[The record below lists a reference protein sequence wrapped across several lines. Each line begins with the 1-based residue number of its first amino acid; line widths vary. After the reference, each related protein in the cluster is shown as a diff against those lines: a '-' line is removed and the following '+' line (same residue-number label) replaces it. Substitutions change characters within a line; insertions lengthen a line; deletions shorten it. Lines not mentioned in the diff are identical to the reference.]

1 MAWKIDICDDEE
13 AICAL
18 LCNYLD
24 RMQADCGERFQ
35 IRIFHSAEELLGAAR
50 PDTDAVLLDISMGA
64 MTGMDAAKELRAR
77 GSRVALVFITTMTQY
92 AIEGYEVHAFG
103 FLRKPL
109 EYRVFRRQMEDLIAH
124 LRRAQGSAWEVR
136 TGADSRI
143 LATNEIVC
151 LDAYGHSVTVR
162 LADGSTLPCS
172 ATLSEAE
179 GQLERVGFFRCHK
192 SYLVNLKHVKQI
204 GTDSVTVTGDLV
216 IPLSR
221 HRRKDFLAAFAR
233 HREGLL

>member
-13 AICAL
+13 AVCSL
-18 LCNYLD
+18 LCNYLE
-24 RMQADCGERFQ
+24 RLQADAGEKFQ
-35 IRIFHSAEELLGAAR
+35 ARIFHSAEELLGAAR
-50 PDTDAVLLDISMGA
+50 PDTDVILLDISMGD
-64 MTGMDAAKELRAR
+64 MTGMDAARELRAR

-92 AIEGYEVHAFG
+92 AMEGYEVHAFG

-109 EYRVFRRQMEDLIAH
+109 EYGVFRRQMEDLLAH
-124 LRRAQGSAWEVR
+124 LRRAQGTTWEVR
-136 TGADSRI
+136 MGAESRL

-162 LADGSTLPCS
+162 LANGGTLPCS
-172 ATLSEAE
+172 ATLAEAE
-179 GQLERVGFFRCHK
+179 NQLERVGFFRCHK
-192 SYLVNLKHVKQI
+192 SYLINLTHVKRI
-204 GTDSVTVTGDLV
+204 GTEDITLTGDLT